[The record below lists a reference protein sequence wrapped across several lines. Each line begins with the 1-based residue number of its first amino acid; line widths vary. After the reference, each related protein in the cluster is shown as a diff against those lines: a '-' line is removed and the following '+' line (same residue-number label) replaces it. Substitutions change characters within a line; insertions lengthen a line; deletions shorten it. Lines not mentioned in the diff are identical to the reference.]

1 MKMLGA
7 YLVVGFL
14 LSGCANVPSIGV
26 FGAFFPDWMFCTVGA
41 IVVTSIAHQVLAA
54 AGWLERAGKMSI
66 AFSYLALTAL
76 LAFSAWLLLFQ
87 N

>member
-1 MKMLGA
+1 MRTLGA
-7 YLVVGFL
+7 SAAVGFL
-14 LSGCANVPSIGV
+14 LCGCTNVPSIGV
-26 FGAFFPDWMFCTVGA
+26 FGAFFPDWMFCIVGA
-41 IVVTSIAHQVLAA
+41 IVVTTIIHQVLAA
-54 AGWLERAGKMSI
+54 TGWLERAGKISI

>member
-1 MKMLGA
+1 
-7 YLVVGFL
+7 
-14 LSGCANVPSIGV
+14 VPSIGV
-26 FGAFFPDWMFCTVGA
+26 FGAFFPDWMFCIVGA
-41 IVVTSIAHQVLAA
+41 IVATTVMHQALAA